1 MLCKKLYS
9 VHHIWAGTVVLFTD
23 KVMTF
28 VCFLEANCVI
38 FIKNY
43 VLNFNVHVDIWNWSE
58 LRIVTNK
65 SIFSFLHT
73 LTTWHYPHS
82 PAAAAARRLQSV
94 DVSCPPGPQQQ
105 TCRSVEAYLL
115 NCWREFE
122 PEVLLLTVVHCC
134 LISIMTH
141 RLIASNHSNQW
152 LANISRNGEL
162 AVNDSL
168 SDDVRQCG
176 RAVGMA
182 KGVFTADELDWT
194 DL

>member
-1 MLCKKLYS
+1 M
-9 VHHIWAGTVVLFTD
+9 
-23 KVMTF
+23 
-28 VCFLEANCVI
+28 
-38 FIKNY
+38 
-43 VLNFNVHVDIWNWSE
+43 DIWNWSE

-82 PAAAAARRLQSV
+82 PAAAAARRQQSV

-168 SDDVRQCG
+168 SDASGSVAEQSEWLKACSQR
-176 RAVGMA
+176 
-182 KGVFTADELDWT
+182 TNWTELIFSVNT
-194 DL
+194 YSMKYMCAELVEQQ